1 MQFHFQTSRNCFWL
15 MKTNVIAGLS
25 HHTVVVQS
33 TYSIYCSYRNME
45 STTYT
50 RCQECS
56 NLAVWKQA
64 VAFLEQLNAN
74 TGYIFHLHNK
84 AEMCLSSNLSLV
96 PLWESPIKFNKREN
110 KRYYGNLTVQKLLS
124 MYIPDERM
132 MVGKKNT
139 HEKPTLN
146 STALFHKGMEWAMV
160 LSWVKTTT
168 KIVAFHNS
176 SGFFFFLPSHW
187 N

>member
-1 MQFHFQTSRNCFWL
+1 
-15 MKTNVIAGLS
+15 
-25 HHTVVVQS
+25 
-33 TYSIYCSYRNME
+33 ME

-176 SGFFFFLPSHW
+176 FFFFFFFFPHIEINESQSWPHGRPPPENGRQKAIKRAKESNSLLI
-187 N
+187 